1 MFACRGPWRAA
12 AIAAVALG
20 IVAVEG
26 SIRAASPGPMAN
38 PADAELVALGEQVYA
53 RQCASCHGADL
64 EGQPDWQRQLP
75 DGGMPAPPHDASGH
89 TWHHPDVL
97 LFGIT
102 KFGGQALAPAGFKS
116 NMPAF
121 ADQLSDREIW
131 AVLAFI
137 KSCWPADIQAAQ
149 QQRNKIQN

>member
-1 MFACRGPWRAA
+1 MPARKQPWRAA
-12 AIAAVALG
+12 AITAVALG
-20 IVAVEG
+20 VVAVG
-26 SIRAASPGPMAN
+26 GWSGAASPAPIAN
-38 PADAELVALGEQVYA
+38 PADPELVALGEQVYA
-53 RQCASCHGADL
+53 QQCASCHGADL

-75 DGGMPAPPHDASGH
+75 DGGLPAPPHDASGH

-137 KSCWPADIQAAQ
+137 KSRWPADIRAAQ